1 MANYTGDLLSSER
14 KMNKEYPDI
23 IIIEPRTLNDEGCQ
37 KIIDLHG
44 QVEEVPYTIGGE
56 GDHQIIPEDDTK
68 TFKYCHTGKDMVTLR
83 SPEADEVLQVVGD
96 LLPNH
101 PDFSQ
106 VHYMQVVKYNERSWF
121 PFHEDASDMS
131 DTGTTMILLNDDY
144 TGGELMIEPGVRI
157 TPSKGTIISF
167 NNSTGILHGVEPIY
181 SGCRYV
187 LLIWYGRGDTSAE
200 NAEVQ

>member
-1 MANYTGDLLSSER
+1 MEVYTGDFLSPSR
-14 KMNKEYPDI
+14 KMNKQYPDI

-37 KIIDLHG
+37 KIIDIHG
-44 QVEEVPYTIGGE
+44 QIKEVEFEFGD
-56 GDHQIIPEDDTK
+56 GDHEIIPEDDTVS
-68 TFKYCHTGKDMVTLR
+68 FRYSHTGKEMATIR

-101 PDFSQ
+101 PDFEQ
-106 VHYMQVVKYNERSWF
+106 VHYMQIAKYNERSWF
-121 PFHEDASDMS
+121 PFHEDASDMR

-144 TGGELMIEPGVRI
+144 SGGELMIEPGVRI

-187 LLIWYGRGDTSAE
+187 LLIWYGRNTNDT
-200 NAEVQ
+200 EVQ

>member
-1 MANYTGDLLSSER
+1 MEVYTGDFLSPSRE
-14 KMNKEYPDI
+14 MNKQYPDI

-37 KIIDLHG
+37 KIIDIHS
-44 QVEEVPYTIGGE
+44 QIEEVEFEFGE
-56 GDHQIIPEDDTK
+56 GDHEIIPEDDTVS
-68 TFKYCHTGKDMVTLR
+68 FRYHHTGKEMATIR
-83 SPEADEVLQVVGD
+83 SPEADEVLRIVGD

-101 PDFSQ
+101 PDFEQ
-106 VHYMQVVKYNERSWF
+106 VHYMQIVKYNERSWF

-144 TGGELMIEPGVRI
+144 SGGELMIEPGVRI

-187 LLIWYGRGDTSAE
+187 LLIWYGRNTNDT
-200 NAEVQ
+200 EVQ